1 MSVPMWNLIVKNNGS
16 SSKLFE
22 DLGIS
27 VPASGSINF
36 SDLFGFEQ
44 IVISDDLRSAVASGG
59 NIVINDG
66 SSDLNATD
74 GVNFLTFEH
83 IRDVRLN
90 HYTKTELSTPGSSV
104 VDWGNLQNIPGGL
117 EDTNDLNGA
126 YEQGRT
132 VEVDTG
138 SVVLSAADGGYA
150 PLQLVDQSSAPTL
163 DLGQSQFAS
172 IGGILYMYDSTR
184 GKFLSVQRQTF
195 VFGRRGKSSDQYLNF
210 YSSDHPSNNSGLR
223 MLRNATI
230 VGLSGNLNKSG
241 TCDLRLR
248 KNDNVSNI
256 ATLNITSSLGNI
268 DTNTNIDIDVNEF
281 LQAYVDSTPFVRSPM
296 LVVEIAWRQ

>member
-1 MSVPMWNLIVKNNGS
+1 MAVPMWTLVVKNNGG
-16 SSKLFE
+16 SSKLFD

-27 VPASGSINF
+27 VPASGSIDF
-36 SDLFGFEQ
+36 SNLFEFEQ
-44 IVISDDLRSAVASGG
+44 IVSSDDLRSAVASGG
-59 NIVINDG
+59 NIVVNNG

-83 IRDVRLN
+83 IQDVRYN
-90 HYTKTELSTPGSSV
+90 HYTKTELSTSGSSI
-104 VDWGNLQNIPGGL
+104 VDWGNLQNIPPGL
-117 EDTNDLNGA
+117 ENTNDLNGA

-132 VEVDTG
+132 IEIDTG

-150 PLQLVDQSSAPTL
+150 PLQLVDLTNPPTL
-163 DLGQSQFAS
+163 DLAQSQFAS
-172 IGGILYMYDSTR
+172 VGGLLYMYDSVR
-184 GKFLSVQRQTF
+184 GKFLSIQRQTF
-195 VFGRRGKSSDQYLNF
+195 VFGKRGRSSDQYLNF

-230 VGLSGNLNKSG
+230 VGLTGNLNASG

-248 KNDNVSNI
+248 KNDNTANI
-256 ATLNITSSLGNI
+256 ATLNITSALGSI
-268 DTNTNIDIDVNEF
+268 DSTVNIDIDVNEY
-281 LQAYVDSTPFVRSPM
+281 LQAYVDATPFVRSPI